1 MCGIVGYVGDERAA
15 PLIVDALKKLEYRG
29 YDSFGVTVNTGTL
42 STKKFEGRIIKNE
55 KKVVSMS
62 GTIGIGHTRWAT
74 HGEPSDINA
83 HPHTDCNNT
92 ISVVH
97 NGIIENYTALKQK
110 LSKKHTFLSETDS
123 EVIPHL
129 IEDYYGKTHNLL
141 KAVKQTVKDLKGSY
155 AFLVVS
161 SDSDMIIGVRN
172 RSPLVIGYGWDGVM
186 LSSDIAPMI
195 GESHYVLYMEDG
207 DIALASRSGVVI
219 HTEDGIVERPME
231 PIPSAMKPV
240 DKGGYHDFMLKEIHE
255 IPFLAERLLSI
266 RFGTPIGEIDSDG
279 VMVLG
284 CGSSYYAGLAFKY
297 MMNDYFSL
305 PIRVE
310 MASEFIHSPNP
321 LPKYVVA
328 ISQSGETA
336 DTLSSTNYAKKC
348 GAYILSL
355 VNSER
360 STLER
365 MSDYAIQMDIGKEIG
380 VAASKSFAA
389 ELILLYDIIK
399 SFDRDYSLNRFDD
412 TCGIERELSAV
423 MNTPLLDSAVS
434 ILKRC
439 DDTFFIGKNVWYPI
453 ALEGALKLK
462 EISYIHA
469 EGFAAGELKHGPFA
483 MLTDKTPVVAICMND
498 KTYGSMV
505 SSIKEIKS
513 RKSPLIVISD
523 HPDPDLIGA
532 ADVIL
537 QVKSSSYI
545 GKILCVSVLLQLLA
559 YHTAKSL
566 GKDVD
571 KPRNLAKSVTVE

>member
-1 MCGIVGYVGDERAA
+1 MCGIVGYIGDERAA

-29 YDSFGVTVNTGTL
+29 YDSFGVTINTGTL
-42 STKKFEGRIIKNE
+42 TTKKFEGRIVKNE
-55 KKVVSMS
+55 QKVVTMP

-97 NGIIENYTALKQK
+97 NGIIENYVALKQK
-110 LSKKHTFLSETDS
+110 LSKKHVFLSETDS

-129 IEDYYGKTHNLL
+129 IEEYYGKTHDLL
-141 KAVKQTVKDLKGSY
+141 KSVKLTVKDLRGSF

-161 SDSDMIIGVRN
+161 SEFDSIIAVRN
-172 RSPLVIGYGWDGVM
+172 RSPLVIGYGWSGVM

-195 GESHYVLYMEDG
+195 GNVSDVTYMEDG
-207 DIALASRSGVVI
+207 DIAVASTSSVTI
-219 HTEDGIVERPME
+219 YTEDGIVERPME
-231 PIPSAMKPV
+231 SIPSIMKPV
-240 DKGGYHDFMLKEIHE
+240 DKCGYTDFMLKEIHE
-255 IPFLAERLLSI
+255 IPFLAERLLSV
-266 RFGTPIGEIDSDG
+266 RIGKPLEKIDPDG

-297 MMNDYFSL
+297 MMNEHFTL

-310 MASEFIHSPNP
+310 MASEFIHSPYP
-321 LPKYVVA
+321 LPKYVVS

-348 GAYILSL
+348 GSYILSI

-365 MSDYAIQMDIGKEIG
+365 ISDYTIQMDIGKEIG

-389 ELILLYDIIK
+389 ELILLYDFIV
-399 SFDRDYSLNRFDD
+399 SFNAEYGKFDD
-412 TCGIERELSAV
+412 TCGIEHELSLV
-423 MNTPLLDSAVS
+423 MDTPMIDDAVS
-434 ILKRC
+434 ILERS
-439 DDTFFIGKNVWYPI
+439 DNTFFIGKNVWYPI

-483 MLTDKTPVVAICMND
+483 LLTSKTPVVAVCMND
-498 KTYGSMV
+498 KTYGSMLSTV
-505 SSIKEIKS
+505 KEIKS

-523 HPDPDLIGA
+523 HPDSELIGV

-559 YHTAKSL
+559 YHTAKAL

-571 KPRNLAKSVTVE
+571 NPRNLAKSVTVE